1 MKLFEKLIDLAT
13 MAQVLAFQTNR
24 PAPRRVTRAQP
35 AAGRPTRVVSNSPQ
49 IPTKTKSAIC
59 LLCLF
64 DGLRTPSIRRLVRK
78 PRVIFDNPLLTFD
91 PSFYAPASE
100 KSLVEEYQSALGCPC
115 EMAVD
120 PPVQDVLDL
129 IKKHASSLPPQRIII
144 HYCGQ
149 GCHEPS
155 EGNVYFFTE
164 DRSKYKALKV
174 ANILNACASPVCFIF
189 DCPNAACLAQSFASR
204 RDVFAFFSC
213 GKSEQLPL
221 SVQTPMDLFS
231 SCLLKPFETALWWHK
246 QSHRNA
252 FAKEDGASGSE
263 SFAGFLKEFLDG
275 LLYTIAFE
283 TQPPEVCE
291 MLTRDPAIA
300 SLFKGFVLA
309 QRIMLSYNIHP
320 QAIPELRL
328 MSSHPLWNTW
338 DIALDMSASMTKK
351 MTVQMI
357 FDLIIETFMSYPTN
371 GLLPLFSFFLKQPM
385 LQEDTANQLFN
396 YMDATDGAAETASR
410 CDLAKTIVNLETPT
424 PMALVLLAKIMIAS
438 GKVPI
443 ESSTILHF
451 TMVEDPATIA
461 AGMLAM
467 VCATQLAYQPT
478 FLKLS
483 TLCVEQATNCAPC
496 SSLLFGLLLEKS
508 NGTIAPTD
516 NFSQIFTPMLK
527 DARDDVRACACYVLG
542 SCKNA
547 NLVSQIEPLLSDE
560 SAVVRIQALLALLKL
575 FKLSKDQSIFTKIAA
590 LENDKDP
597 KVKSYYNVVKP
608 LFGRIKMGN
617 CDLSQSNPIIT
628 HVMHSIKSTHFEARF
643 EHNLFDIEMPDPPD
657 SAAKQDKGPGGP
669 SLPPFRF
676 DRKDHP

>member
-1 MKLFEKLIDLAT
+1 
-13 MAQVLAFQTNR
+13 MAQVLAFQANR
-24 PAPRRVTRAQP
+24 PAPRRVTRTQ
-35 AAGRPTRVVSNSPQ
+35 AATGRAIRPVCGSPQ

-78 PRVIFDNPLLTFD
+78 PRIIFDNPLLTFD

-115 EMAVD
+115 DMAVD
-120 PPVQDVLDL
+120 PPVQEVLDL

-155 EGNVYFFTE
+155 EGNVYFFTD
-164 DRSKYKALKV
+164 DRSKYKPLKV
-174 ANILNACASPVCFIF
+174 ANILNACANPVCFIF

-213 GKSEQLPL
+213 ASGEQLPL

-252 FAKEDGASGSE
+252 FSKDDAKPSCDG
-263 SFAGFLKEFLDG
+263 FAGFLKEFLDG

-300 SLFKGFVLA
+300 ALFKGFVLA

-320 QAIPELRL
+320 QSIPELRL

-396 YMDATDGAAETASR
+396 YMDSTNGAAETASR
-410 CDLAKTIVNLETPT
+410 CDLAKTIMNLDNPT
-424 PMALVLLAKIMIAS
+424 PMGLILLAKIMIAS

-443 ESSTILHF
+443 ESSTTLHF
-451 TMVEDPATIA
+451 TMIEDHATIA
-461 AGMLAM
+461 AGMLAI
-467 VCATQLAYQPT
+467 VCAAQLSYQPS
-478 FLKLS
+478 FLKLT
-483 TLCVEQATNCAPC
+483 TLCIDQASNCAPC

-508 NGTIAPTD
+508 NGSIAPTD
-516 NFSQIFTPMLK
+516 NFSHSFIPMLK
-527 DARDDVRACACYVLG
+527 DAREDVRACACYVLG
-542 SCKNA
+542 SCKNG
-547 NLVSQIEPLLSDE
+547 NLNGEIEPLLSDP
-560 SAVVRIQALLALLKL
+560 SAVVRIQALMALLKL
-575 FKLSKDQSIFTKIAA
+575 FKVSKDQSIFNKIAV
-590 LENDKDP
+590 LDNDNDP
-597 KVKSYYNVVKP
+597 KVRAYYGVVRP
-608 LFGRIKMGN
+608 LFGRVKMGN
-617 CDLSQSNPIIT
+617 CDLGQYNPIIA

-643 EHNLFDIEMPDPPD
+643 ERNIFEIEMPDPPSNANKD
-657 SAAKQDKGPGGP
+657 EPGAGGP
-669 SLPPFRF
+669 SLPTFRF
-676 DRKDHP
+676 DRRTFSH